1 MAKNILPF
9 LILIVSTLQQGG
21 DGGGGGGFDGGSDLD
36 DLDIDVSE
44 A

>member
-21 DGGGGGGFDGGSDLD
+21 GGGGFDGGSDLD
-36 DLDIDVSE
+36 DLDIDVPE